1 MPSAPENSL
10 RWVQVARVEDVP
22 PGQVRRVE
30 AEGRALALVNRD
42 GEFFA
47 LSAVCPHQGGPLDQG
62 SLWHGALECPWH
74 HFRFDLATG
83 RNLYPANVY
92 PDDLPQLKP
101 DVVAV
106 PTFPVEQRGAQLY
119 VGLPETHAGTAGGE
133 SDSS

>member
-1 MPSAPENSL
+1 M
-10 RWVQVARVEDVP
+10 RWVSVARVEDVP

-30 AEGRALALVNRD
+30 IEGRALAVVNHE

-92 PDDLPQLKP
+92 PDDLPHLRP
-101 DVVAV
+101 DVA
-106 PTFPVEQRGAQLY
+106 PARTFPVEVRGLDLY
-119 VGLPETHAGTAGGE
+119 IGLPQSHAGGAAGA
-133 SDSS
+133 SDLS